1 MAFRYLANE
10 HIVKKKKKDTWS
22 KSLKALNMHSLGTFF
37 FFLEKKNFL
46 KEKWKYKGL
55 ICNFYGGLIAPAYC
69 IVCPCS
75 FIVCTGDNP
84 RIRHCF
90 IQVNRSEAQA
100 GSQHAGWKQ
109 AVATVI
115 ITSRHSQGWLP
126 VLCEASPSLSSSGS
140 TGRRQKRE
148 ELSLASGLIC
158 FHFRRQAQCLALT
171 EVG

>member
-10 HIVKKKKKDTWS
+10 HIVKKKKKTPGLTHWR
-22 KSLKALNMHSLGTFF
+22 LWTCIVWVLF

-55 ICNFYGGLIAPAYC
+55 ICNFYGGLIMPAYC
-69 IVCPCS
+69 TVCPCS

-115 ITSRHSQGWLP
+115 ISSRHSQGWLP
-126 VLCEASPSLSSSGS
+126 VLFEASPSLSSSGS
-140 TGRRQKRE
+140 TGRRRKRE

-158 FHFRRQAQCLALT
+158 FHFRPQAQCLALT